1 MIPAIHITEL
11 FDERLQDARAFLRRQ
26 GRLPADFAQ
35 PPCRYWAACDSD
47 QIVGT
52 IGLEWQGAA
61 GLVRLAFVRPSH
73 RSRRLGLALYHRL
86 ASDALCMGLTEL
98 YLFSTGAGGY
108 WRRLGFASCPVA
120 EAAGKLANTPQVRDH
135 TARNTLHHEQAF
147 HRSLLTRRMEAA
159 PA

>member
-1 MIPAIHITEL
+1 MHITEL
-11 FDERLQDARAFLRRQ
+11 RDERLDDARAFLRKQ
-26 GRLPADFAQ
+26 GRLPTDFAQ
-35 PPCRYWAACDSD
+35 APSRYWGAYDND

-52 IGLEWQGAA
+52 IGLEWQGTA
-61 GLVRLAFVRPSH
+61 GLLRLAFVRPSH

-108 WRRLGFASCPVA
+108 WQRLGFAGCPIA

-135 TARNTLHHEQAF
+135 TARDTLHHEQAF
-147 HRSLLTRRMEAA
+147 RRSLMTQRTETAA
-159 PA
+159 A

>member
-1 MIPAIHITEL
+1 MHITEL
-11 FDERLQDARAFLRRQ
+11 RDERLDDARAFLRRQ

-35 PPCRYWAACDSD
+35 APCRYWAAFDSD

-61 GLVRLAFVRPSH
+61 GLLRLAFVRPSH
-73 RSRRLGLALYHRL
+73 RSRGLGQALYQRL
-86 ASDALCMGLTEL
+86 ASDALCMGVTEL

-108 WRRLGFASCPVA
+108 WQRLGFTGCPVA
-120 EAAGKLANTPQVRDH
+120 EAAGKLASTPQVRDY
-135 TARNTLHHEQAF
+135 TVRGTLQHEQAF
-147 HRSLLTRRMEAA
+147 RRGLLARRTETA